1 MSSHALTEADVGAV
15 RSRIGRT
22 GVWLGTLGSVAA
34 ETERDAA
41 REIESLGYG
50 ALWFGE
56 GGKES
61 FAHAGVLLG
70 ATSELVIATGI
81 ASIYARDAT
90 AMRTASLTL
99 GDAYPG
105 RFVLGM
111 GVSHERLVA
120 SRGQA
125 YGRPIATMS
134 AYLDAMGAVA
144 FAAPAPAVPVP
155 VVLAALRPRMLELA
169 GARTTGAHPYFVP
182 VAHTAQ
188 ARETLGPDRLLAP
201 EQMVL
206 LEPSPER
213 ARVIARRS
221 AAIYLS
227 LPNYRE
233 SLRRL
238 GYSDVD
244 LDDGG
249 SDRLIDDIVA
259 WGGVEAVA
267 ARVEAHL
274 EAGADHVAIQP
285 LGGLDEQLRQLRELA
300 PLLVGDRAAGP
311 RR

>member
-1 MSSHALTEADVGAV
+1 
-15 RSRIGRT
+15 
-22 GVWLGTLGSVAA
+22 
-34 ETERDAA
+34 
-41 REIESLGYG
+41 
-50 ALWFGE
+50 
-56 GGKES
+56 
-61 FAHAGVLLG
+61 
-70 ATSELVIATGI
+70 
-81 ASIYARDAT
+81 
-90 AMRTASLTL
+90 
-99 GDAYPG
+99 
-105 RFVLGM
+105 M

-169 GARTTGAHPYFVP
+169 GARTNGAHPYFVP

-206 LEPSPER
+206 LEPSPDR